1 MDFLDKAK
9 DLAKE
14 HGDKVDD
21 ILDKVADLVDDKTGG
36 KHHEKI
42 ESAVDKAKSLLGRDD
57 KAGGGKGGGR
67 DDKAGGGQEP
77 PSKLTS

>member
-14 HGDKVDD
+14 HGDKVED

-36 KHHEKI
+36 KHHYRI
-42 ESAVDKAKSLLGRDD
+42 ESAVDKAKGFLGGDD
-57 KAGGGKGGGR
+57 KVGGEKGE
-67 DDKAGGGQEP
+67 GQEP
-77 PSKLTS
+77 PSKLTP